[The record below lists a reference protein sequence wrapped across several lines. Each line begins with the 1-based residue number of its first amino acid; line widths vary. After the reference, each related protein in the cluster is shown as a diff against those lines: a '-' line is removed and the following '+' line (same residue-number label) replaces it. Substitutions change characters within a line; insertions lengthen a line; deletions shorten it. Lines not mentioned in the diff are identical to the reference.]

1 MGAQQYGS
9 NGESKAFTRNR
20 EAEYFALSTED
31 LYFPTLFRII
41 YTEIITISEIS
52 LKVYIHTDVYFNVR
66 NLGTYKKNDPWGHTM
81 APREDVTW
89 AKKGEGKERLQLARN
104 DSLAQPML

>member
-1 MGAQQYGS
+1 MKVGALEYGS

-31 LYFPTLFRII
+31 LYFPALFRII

-66 NLGTYKKNDPWGHTM
+66 NLGTYKKNDPLRAYNGPTRKCDLGQTRS
-81 APREDVTW
+81 RE
-89 AKKGEGKERLQLARN
+89 KKDL
-104 DSLAQPML
+104 S